1 LKLAAPINTGRIVF
15 IWVWRFQSEESSDSY
30 LKTPDAGTRRPF
42 SIDAGPTN
50 GRLLFLLFASAEA
63 GAHILPTAAKQGAL
77 VPNLAG

>member
-1 LKLAAPINTGRIVF
+1 MYSF
-15 IWVWRFQSEESSDSY
+15 ESGGSNQKKVPSY

-42 SIDAGPTN
+42 SIDAGATN
-50 GRLLFLLFASAEA
+50 GRPLLLLFTSAEA